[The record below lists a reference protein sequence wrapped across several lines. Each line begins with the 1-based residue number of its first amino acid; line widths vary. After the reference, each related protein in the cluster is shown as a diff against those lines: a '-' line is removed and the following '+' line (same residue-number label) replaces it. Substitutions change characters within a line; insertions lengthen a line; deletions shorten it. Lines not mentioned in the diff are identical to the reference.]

1 MGPSGGWKKR
11 ARLKGDNMLMGGWP
25 AVDAPL
31 RPGATFT
38 CTPTL
43 RELSSHVGG
52 SQEVSRASRSRGQRW
67 WRTRRRSRGSEGLD
81 NRPKTTQRSS
91 RVVSLGEGSAVVPQP
106 RHFLVLSVSGSL
118 ALSLTHTGAPARPQH
133 PAPAGDERQCNA
145 QIASHTLFTRQGVR
159 GDSGQ
164 QT

>member
-52 SQEVSRASRSRGQRW
+52 SQEVSRASRSRGKGGGEPGEEAEVQRVW
-67 WRTRRRSRGSEGLD
+67 TTGPRPHSEVAEL
-81 NRPKTTQRSS
+81 
-91 RVVSLGEGSAVVPQP
+91 
-106 RHFLVLSVSGSL
+106 
-118 ALSLTHTGAPARPQH
+118 
-133 PAPAGDERQCNA
+133 
-145 QIASHTLFTRQGVR
+145 
-159 GDSGQ
+159 
-164 QT
+164 